1 MSLRKKLS
9 TGGPKKNIKSNDDTI
24 SHPCAICSK
33 ACVEE
38 INCSNEGDFSIEC
51 DNCKRWIHRKC
62 LDMLSDKEW
71 ELLTGQNPSIL
82 FKCQPCVEDKAQ
94 KNKEIKEIKKDI
106 NNELSE
112 LREKFT
118 DFQSIL
124 QDNNKTLIKELEKTI
139 MPKVESIIDQKI
151 NDHLEKTDKIYEDK
165 FKQLEKQLKD
175 NKTVNANNNTQETLE
190 KMMSDV
196 KKTEINLEQRIESE
210 LKVYMNK
217 KDDKEKRK
225 NNIIILRLD
234 EHSGN
239 SEEEKIEKD
248 RTEIKKLLNI
258 TNPELE
264 AELENVISKKK
275 SLRLGKSKEGA
286 KRPIKLELPDEDM
299 KKDIFKGCR
308 KLKGSA
314 FSHVSIQN
322 DLTKEEQETNYKMRQ
337 ELRQRKEN
345 GEKVC
350 IYNNEIILE
359 KDHPRNKKDNTV

>member
-1 MSLRKKLS
+1 MS
-9 TGGPKKNIKSNDDTI
+9 
-24 SHPCAICSK
+24 
-33 ACVEE
+33 
-38 INCSNEGDFSIEC
+38 F
-51 DNCKRWIHRKC
+51 
-62 LDMLSDKEW
+62 
-71 ELLTGQNPSIL
+71 LL
-82 FKCQPCVEDKAQ
+82 
-94 KNKEIKEIKKDI
+94 
-106 NNELSE
+106 
-112 LREKFT
+112 
-118 DFQSIL
+118 
-124 QDNNKTLIKELEKTI
+124 
-139 MPKVESIIDQKI
+139 I
-151 NDHLEKTDKIYEDK
+151 NDHLDKTDKIYEDK